1 MKVTIN
7 ANGKTVQVEMTEEQL
22 KELGV
27 IKERSRTGYE
37 RVKKGE
43 MYYLVDIYN
52 NIMRVTEDNDQGD
65 KQCYS
70 TGNYFNDKIIAENN
84 ARADKLLRCLRQW
97 QAQNDKPISMSD
109 WKNDNISKYY
119 VDYDCFHE
127 LFFVTY
133 AVRRRSLNNIYFTSD
148 EKAKEAIEV
157 FRDELLWYFTE
168 YQQRLDEEQGE

>member
-1 MKVTIN
+1 MKVELK

-22 KELGV
+22 KKLGA
-27 IKERSRTGYE
+27 IKPRTGYE

-43 MYYLVDIYN
+43 MYYVINTKDNSMI
-52 NIMRVTEDNDQGD
+52 NIKEFNDEMD
-65 KQCYS
+65 EQCYNI
-70 TGNYFNDKIIAENN
+70 GNYYNDKIIAENN